1 MNDALAGISDEE
13 AAEPEEARW
22 IERILAGE
30 SHLYSRLVDRYQR
43 RLWFAMTRMVGD
55 SDEAADVVQEAFVKA
70 WEKLEG
76 YDPRYRFY
84 TWLYT
89 IARNR
94 ALNVLRRRKI
104 RGFLSL
110 SRPEEAPPLPAAE
123 DAAAGVE
130 RREVAAALDA
140 CRETLPV
147 DQREA
152 FDLRHA
158 DGMAYAEIAAA
169 TGAPEGTVM
178 SRLYRAR
185 QKMRECLRS
194 KGVGWGAGETKPM
207 TDEGNAGDE

>member
-1 MNDALAGISDEE
+1 MKDALEGISVEH

-22 IERILAGE
+22 IDRILAGE
-30 SHLYSRLVDRYQR
+30 SRLYSRLVDRYQR

-70 WEKLEG
+70 WEKLDD

-110 SRPEEAPPLPAAE
+110 SRPEQAPTVEAAE
-123 DAAAGVE
+123 DTSAGVE
-130 RREVAAALDA
+130 RGELAAALEA
-140 CRETLPV
+140 CREILPA

-158 DGMAYAEIAAA
+158 DGMAYAEIAVA
-169 TGAPEGTVM
+169 TGVPEGTVM

-185 QKMRECLRS
+185 EKMRECLRS
-194 KGVGWGAGETKPM
+194 KGVTRPPGE
-207 TDEGNAGDE
+207 ERG

>member
-1 MNDALAGISDEE
+1 MNDDLAGISEE
-13 AAEPEEARW
+13 EGIAEPEEARW

-30 SHLYSRLVDRYQR
+30 PALYSRLVDRYQR

-70 WEKLEG
+70 WEKLED
-76 YDPRYRFY
+76 YDARYRFY

-94 ALNVLRRRKI
+94 ALNAIRRRKI

-110 SRPEEAPPLPAAE
+110 SRPAEAPRL
-123 DAAAGVE
+123 AAADDTAARVE
-130 RREVAAALDA
+130 RGEMAAALEA
-140 CRETLPV
+140 CRGTLPE

-158 DGMAYAEIAAA
+158 DGMAYAEIAVA
-169 TGAPEGTVM
+169 TGVPEGTVM

-185 QKMRECLRS
+185 EKMRDCLRS
-194 KGVGWGAGETKPM
+194 RGVGWGSEEAGP
-207 TDEGNAGDE
+207 

>member
-1 MNDALAGISDEE
+1 MNRELAGISDEE
-13 AAEPEEARW
+13 VAEPDEAAW
-22 IERILAGE
+22 IARILDGE
-30 SHLYSRLVDRYQR
+30 RRLYSRLVDRYQR
-43 RLWFAMTRMVGD
+43 RLWFAMTRMIGD

-70 WEKLEG
+70 WEKLED

-94 ALNVLRRRKI
+94 ALNAIRRRKI

-110 SRPEEAPPLPAAE
+110 SRSEEAPQIAGGE

-130 RREVAAALDA
+130 RSEMAAALEA
-140 CRETLPV
+140 CRETLPE

-185 QKMRECLRS
+185 EKMRECLRS
-194 KGVGWGAGETKPM
+194 RGIAWGDREAG
-207 TDEGNAGDE
+207 A